1 MADVTEG
8 KVITE
13 SSLIPYIRRQ
23 DVMFDADNL
32 RPNRLARLWF
42 DDIAMNL
49 FAQKGNQIVLN
60 SKKVITL
67 DPNTGSQIYIDDY
80 FYQGSSNVA
89 PTFSGY
95 VDAYYSGN
103 TTVVIKTLSGNFDD
117 SANVNIEAA
126 NTAANANGRINGIVA
141 ATGEIERVVNQN
153 TSDVFVQDE
162 GLRCANTNTFFK
174 VIGSSGEN
182 LLYVNE
188 NFIQCN
194 VSALAPNTFSATAF
208 AVGDLVYQTATGAN
222 TFADATFVGRV
233 EYFNINN
240 PAILALSP
248 VRGELNVNSS
258 INVTTYM
265 WNSSNNDA
273 KPLHVTDQRLY
284 NLSNG
289 HVLISTSNTTRVTV
303 VSHEHSS
310 GVVQNVSANTIEGG
324 GQYVYLSSS
333 ADAANAVGN
342 LFYVTAGTGLGQWR
356 RITAASGKRLTLQST
371 LLVDPT
377 SNSKYSIGNHLVDNN
392 GTLAGIL
399 NIPEEPNFKFK
410 TGERVFTIT
419 DTDRLED
426 SDYTMKAS
434 AKFATSGLQTVMQD
448 LNLQFPTTPIVVP
461 VPPTPPDLPVPE
473 PAPTEPEPP
482 VVNPVPPRPW
492 WEDNFRR
499 FTPRFRGGDPIAQTF
514 FTPKPKSNKTS
525 YGTFVSS
532 VDLFFGAKPNTATG
546 ALQLPVSVKIA
557 QVRNGFPTKNYI
569 AIATVKCKDVN
580 VSTSP
585 DVNDANTITKFTF
598 KDPVYLL
605 PDTEYALVV
614 YSDSPEYECYIAEL
628 GGEVLGADPPQRI
641 SEQPYAGSFF
651 RSQNATTWTP
661 YQNEDL
667 MFVIHK
673 AVFESTGTATFN
685 LKEAPEA
692 SMNVDRLLLNT
703 NKLTFP
709 VGAVDFKVKGLYK
722 SNTAYDSYNYIVP
735 HQQFEYGKLLD
746 ASTKESSANY
756 LNTRKIIQGN
766 SNSLFVLAE
775 FASSD
780 PDVSAVFNKQTL
792 SIIAGEHDVN
802 NGGISNN
809 IISITNRGAGYNA
822 FVTTGNAVFGSSNN
836 TLNNA
841 AQLFREQYLANNFNI
856 GFYNLTVAGG
866 EGSGADGFAVANT
879 DGGNTVNYIVVNSGG
894 SGYIET
900 PTLTIANGN
909 ATTGMITATAKAQ
922 GETGKRGGNINA
934 RYITRQITLEEGFES
949 GDIRVFMDCIRP
961 TGTDIQVYYK
971 VLGSEDPERFAD
983 KSWVRMEKT
992 VDKNSKDTN
1001 QVIELTFRPD
1011 LLENKLKY
1019 TENGVQYPIG
1029 GKFKAFAIKV
1039 CLLTADSTVV
1049 PVVTNL
1055 RIIATPEG

>member
-49 FAQKGNQIVLN
+49 FTQKGNKIVLN

-67 DPNTGSQIYIDDY
+67 TPNSGSTILADDV
-80 FYQGSSNVA
+80 FYQGSSNAA
-89 PTFSGY
+89 PTFSGT
-95 VDAYYSGN
+95 VDAYYSAN
-103 TTVVIKTLSGNFDD
+103 TTLVVKNLSGNFDD
-117 SANVNIEAA
+117 SANVNIEVA
-126 NTAANANGRINGIVA
+126 NTFGGRTTGLVA
-141 ATGEIERVVNQN
+141 ATANISRVVNQN
-153 TSDVFVQDE
+153 TSDVFVQNE

-194 VSALAPNTFSATAF
+194 IAQTPPNTLTSTAF
-208 AVGDLVYQTATGAN
+208 TVGDLVYQTADGSQSFDN
-222 TFADATFVGRV
+222 ATFVGRV
-233 EYFNINN
+233 EYYNINS
-240 PAILALSP
+240 PAVLTLSA
-248 VRGELNVNSS
+248 VRGQLSVNSS
-258 INVTTYM
+258 VNVAAFI
-265 WNSSNNDA
+265 WNSSNASAPPINA
-273 KPLHVTDQRLY
+273 TGERLY

-289 HVLISTSNTTRVTV
+289 HVLISTSNTTRATI
-303 VSHEHSS
+303 VSHEHTS
-310 GVVQNVSANTIEGG
+310 GAVQNTTGNLDAI
-324 GQYVYLSSS
+324 YISSS

-342 LFYVTAGTGLGQWR
+342 LVYITAGTGLGQWR
-356 RITAASGKRLTLQST
+356 RVTSASGKQLNLADS
-371 LLVDPT
+371 LVTAPT
-377 SNSKYSIGNHLVDNN
+377 SNSKYSIGNHFVDGN

-426 SDYTMKAS
+426 PDYTMKAS

-448 LNLQFPTTPIVVP
+448 LNLQFPTTPIVIP

-499 FTPRFRGGDPIAQTF
+499 FRPRFRGGDPIAQTF

-557 QVRNGFPTKNYI
+557 TVRNGFPTKNYI
-569 AIATVKCKDVN
+569 AIATVKCKDVK

-585 DVNDANTITKFTF
+585 SVDDPDTITKFTF

-628 GGEVLGADPPQRI
+628 GGSVLGADPPQRI

-673 AVFESTGTATFN
+673 AVFTGTGSATFN
-685 LKEAPEA
+685 LKDAPEA
-692 SMNVDRLLLNT
+692 TQNVDRLLLNT

-709 VGAVDFKVKGLYK
+709 VASVDFKVKGIYK
-722 SNTAYDSYNYIVP
+722 SNTAYDTYNYITP
-735 HQQFEYGKLLD
+735 HQQFEYGKLISGRVNP
-746 ASTKESSANY
+746 AAAAI
-756 LNTRKIIQGN
+756 NTRQIVRGN
-766 SNSLFVLAE
+766 ANSLFVLAE
-775 FASSD
+775 FATSD
-780 PDVSAVFNKQTL
+780 SDVSAIFNKQTL

-822 FVTTGNAVFGSSNN
+822 AVTTGDGVVGSTSDSLNTAANTFRTTYLDGNYDIGLYAVTIS
-836 TLNNA
+836 
-841 AQLFREQYLANNFNI
+841 
-856 GFYNLTVAGG
+856 GG

-879 DGGNTVNYIVVNSGG
+879 TGDENVDYIVINEGG

-900 PTLTIANGN
+900 PTVTIANGN
-909 ATTGMITATAKAQ
+909 ATTGMITAVAKAQ

-949 GDIRVFMDCIRP
+949 GDLRVFMDCIRP

-983 KSWVRMEKT
+983 KSWVRMFKT
-992 VDKNSKDTN
+992 IDKNSKDSN

-1019 TENGVQYPIG
+1019 TENGRQYPIG

-1039 CLLTADSTVV
+1039 CLLTSDSTVV
-1049 PVVTNL
+1049 PIVTNL

>member
-13 SSLIPYIRRQ
+13 SSLIPYIRKQ

-49 FAQKGNQIVLN
+49 FAQRGNQIVLN
-60 SKKVITL
+60 SKKVITVN
-67 DPNTGSQIYIDDY
+67 PNTGSTILADDT
-80 FYQGSSNVA
+80 FYQGSSNLA
-89 PTFSGY
+89 PTFSGT
-95 VDAYYSGN
+95 VDAYYSAN
-103 TTVVIKTLSGNFDD
+103 TTLVISNLSGNFDD
-117 SANVNIEAA
+117 AANVSIEVA
-126 NTAANANGRINGIVA
+126 NTFGGRTTGIVA
-141 ATGEIERVVNQN
+141 ATGNISRVVNQN

-194 VSALAPNTFSATAF
+194 VAALAPNTFSATAF
-208 AVGDLVYQTATGAN
+208 SVGDLVYQTATGAN

-233 EYFNINN
+233 EYYNVNS
-240 PAILALSP
+240 PAILAISA
-248 VRGELNVNSS
+248 VRGQLNVNSS
-258 INVTTYM
+258 INVSTYM
-265 WNSSNNDA
+265 WNSSNAAA
-273 KPLHVTDQRLY
+273 KPLHVTGQRLY

-289 HVLISTSNTTRVTV
+289 HVLISTSNTTRVTI
-303 VSHEHSS
+303 VSHEHTS
-310 GVVQNVSANTIEGG
+310 GAVQNTTGNLDSI
-324 GQYVYLSSS
+324 YISSS

-342 LFYVTAGTGLGQWR
+342 LVYITSGTGLGQWR
-356 RITAASGKRLTLQST
+356 RVTSASDKQLNLADS
-371 LLVDPT
+371 LLVEPT
-377 SNSKYSIGNHLVDNN
+377 SNTTYSIGNHIVDNN

-399 NIPEEPNFKFK
+399 NIPEEPNFKFR

-448 LNLQFPTTPIVVP
+448 LNLQFPTTPIVIP
-461 VPPTPPDLPVPE
+461 VPPTPPDVPIPE
-473 PAPTEPEPP
+473 PAPTEPP
-482 VVNPVPPRPW
+482 VATVPPVPPRPW
-492 WEDNFRR
+492 WEENFRR
-499 FTPRFRGGDPIAQTF
+499 FAPRFRGGDPIAQTF
-514 FTPKPKSNKTS
+514 FTPKPQSNKTS

-532 VDLFFGAKPNTATG
+532 VDLFFGAQPSTALG

-557 QVRNGFPTKNYI
+557 RVQNGFPTKNYI
-569 AIATVKCKDVN
+569 AISTVKCKDVK
-580 VSTSP
+580 VSTAPSVGNT
-585 DVNDANTITKFTF
+585 DTITKFTF

-614 YSDSPEYECYIAEL
+614 YSDSPEYEVFIAEL
-628 GGEVLGADPPQRI
+628 GGDVLGADPPQRI

-685 LKEAPEA
+685 LKDAPEQ

-709 VGAVDFKVKGLYK
+709 VGSVDFKVKGIYK
-722 SNTAYDSYNYIVP
+722 SNTAYDNYAYITP
-735 HQQFEYGKLLD
+735 HQQFEYGKLNETS
-746 ASTKESSANY
+746 STY
-756 LNTRKIIQGN
+756 LNTRKIVRGN
-766 SNSLFVLAE
+766 SNSLYVLAE

-792 SIIAGEHDVN
+792 SIIDGEHDVN

-822 FVTTGNAVFGSSNN
+822 FVTTGNAVFGSSDN

-879 DGGNTVNYIVVNSGG
+879 DGSNTVNYIVVNSGG
-894 SGYIET
+894 SQYIET

-909 ATTGMITATAKAQ
+909 ATTGMVTATAKAQ

-934 RYITRQITLEEGFES
+934 RYLTRQITLEEGFES

-971 VLGSEDPERFAD
+971 VLGSEAPDRFAD
-983 KSWVRMEKT
+983 KSWVRMSKA

-1029 GKFKAFAIKV
+1029 GKFKSFAIKV
-1039 CLLTADSTVV
+1039 CLLTSDSTVV
-1049 PVVTNL
+1049 PVVTNM

>member
-49 FAQKGNQIVLN
+49 FAQKGNQIILN
-60 SKKVITL
+60 SKKVITVN
-67 DPNTGSQIYIDDY
+67 PNTGSQILADDV

-89 PTFSGY
+89 PTFSGT
-95 VDAYYSGN
+95 VDAYYSAN
-103 TTVVIKTLSGNFDD
+103 TTLVISNLSGNFDD
-117 SANVNIEAA
+117 AANVNIEVA
-126 NTAANANGRINGIVA
+126 NTFGGRTAGVTA
-141 ATGEIERVVNQN
+141 ATGNISRVVNQN

-182 LLYVNE
+182 ILYVNE

-194 VSALAPNTFSATAF
+194 VAALAPNTFSATAF
-208 AVGDLVYQTATGAN
+208 SVGDLVYQTATGAN

-233 EYFNINN
+233 EYYNINN
-240 PAILALSP
+240 PAILAISP
-248 VRGELNVNSS
+248 VRGKLNVNSS
-258 INVTTYM
+258 INVSTYI
-265 WNSSNNDA
+265 WNSSNNSA
-273 KPLHVTDQRLY
+273 KPLHATGQRLY

-289 HVLISTSNTTRVTV
+289 HVLISTSNTTRVTLV
-303 VSHEHSS
+303 GHEHSS
-310 GVVQNVSANTIEGG
+310 GVVQNTSANTVEGG
-324 GQYVYLSSS
+324 GQYVYLSSD

-356 RITAASGKRLTLQST
+356 RITAASGKRITLQST

-377 SNSKYSIGNHLVDNN
+377 SNSKYSIGNHIVDNN

-410 TGERVFTIT
+410 TGERIFTIT
-419 DTDRLED
+419 DTDVLED

-448 LNLQFPTTPIVVP
+448 LNLQFPTTPIVIP
-461 VPPTPPDLPVPE
+461 VPPVPPDLPVPE

-482 VVNPVPPRPW
+482 VVNPVPPRRFP
-492 WEDNFRR
+492 RR
-499 FTPRFRGGDPIAQTF
+499 VIPRFRRGDPIAQTF
-514 FTPKPKSNKTS
+514 FTPKPDSNKTS
-525 YGTFVSS
+525 YGVFLSS
-532 VDLFFGAKPNTATG
+532 VDLFFGSKPSTATG

-569 AIATVKCKDVN
+569 ATSTVKCKDVKI
-580 VSTSP
+580 STSP
-585 DVNDANTITKFTF
+585 SKDDADTITKFTF

-605 PDTEYALVV
+605 PDTEYALIV
-614 YSDSPEYECYIAEL
+614 YSDSPEYDVYIAEL
-628 GGEVLGADPPQRI
+628 GGSVLGADPPQRI
-641 SEQPYAGSFF
+641 SEQPYSGSFF

-673 AVFESTGTATFN
+673 AVFESTGSATFA
-685 LKEAPEA
+685 LQDAPEA
-692 SMNVDRLLLNT
+692 TQNVDRLLLNT

-709 VGAVDFKVKGLYK
+709 VGSVDFKVKGIYK
-722 SNTAYDSYNYIVP
+722 SNTAYDTYNYITP
-735 HQQFEYGKLLD
+735 HQQFEYGKLTSGRSD
-746 ASTKESSANY
+746 PAASA

-766 SNSLFVLAE
+766 ANSLFVLAE

-822 FVTTGNAVFGSSNN
+822 FVSTGNAVFGSSNN

-841 AQLFREQYLANNFNI
+841 AQLFREQYLANNYNI
-856 GFYNLTVAGG
+856 GFYNVTISGG
-866 EGSGADGFAVANT
+866 EGTGADGFAVANT
-879 DGGNTVNYIVVNSGG
+879 DASNTVNYIVINSGG
-894 SGYIET
+894 KGYVET
-900 PTLTIANGN
+900 PTVTIANGN
-909 ATTGMITATAKAQ
+909 ATTGMITAAAKAQ

-934 RYITRQITLEEGFES
+934 RYITREITLEEGFES

-961 TGTDIQVYYK
+961 TGTDVQVYYK

-983 KSWVRMEKT
+983 KSWVRMHKT
-992 VDKNSKDTN
+992 VDKNSKDSN

-1011 LLENKLKY
+1011 LLENTLKY

-1029 GKFKAFAIKV
+1029 GKFKSFAIKV
-1039 CLLTADSTVV
+1039 CLLAADSTVV
-1049 PVVTNL
+1049 PVVTNM

>member
-1 MADVTEG
+1 MADITEG

-32 RPNRLARLWF
+32 RPNKVARLWF

-49 FAQKGNQIVLN
+49 FTQRGNQIILN

-67 DPNTGSQIYIDDY
+67 TPNSGSTILADDV

-89 PTFSGY
+89 PTFSGT

-103 TTVVIKTLSGNFDD
+103 TTVVIKNLSGNFDD
-117 SANVNIEAA
+117 AANVNIETA
-126 NTAANANGRINGIVA
+126 NTFGGRTSGIVA
-141 ATGEIERVVNQN
+141 ATGSIGTVVNQN
-153 TSDVFVQDE
+153 TSDIFVQDE

-182 LLYVNE
+182 ILYVNE

-208 AVGDLVYQTATGAN
+208 SVGDLVYQTVNGSQRFAN
-222 TFADATFVGRV
+222 ATFVGRV

-240 PAILALSP
+240 PAILVVSAI
-248 VRGELNVNSS
+248 RGELSVNST
-258 INVTTYM
+258 INVSTFI
-265 WNSSNNDA
+265 WNSSNTTA
-273 KPLHVTDQRLY
+273 KPLHATGQRLY

-289 HVLISTSNTTRVTV
+289 HVLISTSNTTRATI
-303 VSHEHSS
+303 VSHEHTS
-310 GVVQNVSANTIEGG
+310 GAIANTTGNLDAI
-324 GQYVYLSSS
+324 YISSS
-333 ADAANAVGN
+333 ADATNAVGN
-342 LFYVTAGTGLGQWR
+342 LVYITAGTGLGQWR
-356 RITAASGKRLTLQST
+356 RVTSVTGGKQLNLSAS
-371 LLVDPT
+371 LLIEPT
-377 SNSKYSIGNHLVDNN
+377 SNSKYSIGNHVVDNN

-410 TGERVFTIT
+410 TGERIFSIT
-419 DTDRLED
+419 DTDHLED

-448 LNLQFPTTPIVVP
+448 LNLQFPTTPIVIP

-473 PAPTEPEPP
+473 PPPTEPAPP
-482 VVNPVPPRPW
+482 VVNPVPPRPDR
-492 WEDNFRR
+492 EFLRR

-514 FTPKPKSNKTS
+514 FTPKPKSQKTS

-532 VDLFFGAKPNTATG
+532 VDLFFGAKPSTARG
-546 ALQLPVSVKIA
+546 SLQLPISVKIA
-557 QVRNGFPTKNYI
+557 RVQNGYPTKNYI
-569 AIATVKCKDVN
+569 AVSTIKCKDVN

-585 DVNDANTITKFTF
+585 SVDDPSTATKFRF

-605 PDTEYALVV
+605 PDTEYALIV

-628 GGEVLGADPPQRI
+628 GGNVLGADPPQRI

-651 RSQNATTWTP
+651 RSQNATTWTA

-667 MFVIHK
+667 MFVINK

-685 LKEAPEA
+685 LKESPEA

-709 VGAVDFKVKGLYK
+709 VGSVDFKVKGIYK
-722 SNTAYDSYNYIVP
+722 SNSAYDIYNYITP
-735 HQQFEYGKLLD
+735 YQQFEYGKLNE
-746 ASTKESSANY
+746 ASVTY
-756 LNTRKIIQGN
+756 LNTRKILQGN

-780 PDVSAVFNKQTL
+780 PDVSAIFNKQTL
-792 SIIAGEHDVN
+792 SIIVGEHDVN
-802 NGGISNN
+802 NGSISNN
-809 IISITNRGAGYNA
+809 IISLTNKGAGYNA

-841 AQLFREQYLANNFNI
+841 AQLFREQFLANNYNV
-856 GFYNLTVAGG
+856 GFYNLTVTGG
-866 EGSGADGFAVANT
+866 QGSGADGFAVANT
-879 DGGNTVNYIVVNSGG
+879 DGSNTVNYIVVNSGG
-894 SGYIET
+894 SQYIET
-900 PTLTIANGN
+900 PTLVIANGN
-909 ATTGMITATAKAQ
+909 ATTGMVTATAKAQ
-922 GETGKRGGNINA
+922 GETSKRGGNINA

-949 GDIRVFMDCIRP
+949 GDLRVFMDCIRP
-961 TGTDIQVYYK
+961 TGTDVQVYYK
-971 VLGSEDPERFAD
+971 VLGSEDPDRFAD
-983 KSWVRMEKT
+983 KSWVRMSKT
-992 VDKNSKDTN
+992 IDKNSKDTN

-1019 TENGVQYPIG
+1019 TENGVEYPIG
-1029 GKFKAFAIKV
+1029 GKFKSFAIKV
-1039 CLLTADSTVV
+1039 CLLTQDSTVV
-1049 PVVTNL
+1049 PVVTNM

>member
-1 MADVTEG
+1 MADITEG

-49 FAQKGNQIVLN
+49 FAQKGNQIILN
-60 SKKVITL
+60 SKKVITVN
-67 DPNTGSQIYIDDY
+67 PNTGSTILADDV
-80 FYQGSSNVA
+80 FYQGSSNVS
-89 PTFSGY
+89 PTFSGT
-95 VDAYYSGN
+95 VDAYYSAN
-103 TTVVIKTLSGNFDD
+103 TTLVISNLSGNFDD
-117 SANVNIEAA
+117 SANVNIEVA
-126 NTAANANGRINGIVA
+126 NTFGGRTVGVAA
-141 ATGEIERVVNQN
+141 ATGNISRVVNQN

-182 LLYVNE
+182 ILYVNE

-194 VSALAPNTFSATAF
+194 VAALAPNTFSATAF
-208 AVGDLVYQTATGAN
+208 SVGDLVFQTATGAN

-233 EYFNINN
+233 EYYNINS
-240 PAILALSP
+240 PAILAISA
-248 VRGELNVNSS
+248 VRGQLNVNSS
-258 INVTTYM
+258 INVSTFM
-265 WNSSNNDA
+265 WNSSNTTA
-273 KPLHVTDQRLY
+273 KPLHVTGQRLY

-289 HVLISTSNTTRVTV
+289 HVLISTSNTTRVTI

-310 GVVQNVSANTIEGG
+310 GAVQNTTGNLDAI
-324 GQYVYLSSS
+324 YISSS

-342 LFYVTAGTGLGQWR
+342 LVYITAGTGLGQWR
-356 RITAASGKRLTLQST
+356 RVTSASGKQLNLAAS
-371 LLVDPT
+371 LLVEPT
-377 SNSKYSIGNHLVDNN
+377 SNSKYSIGNHIVDNN

-399 NIPEEPNFKFK
+399 NVPEEPNFKFR
-410 TGERVFTIT
+410 TGERIFTIT
-419 DTDRLED
+419 DTDVLED

-448 LNLQFPTTPIVVP
+448 LNLQFPTTPIVIP

-482 VVNPVPPRPW
+482 VVNPVPPRRFP
-492 WEDNFRR
+492 RR
-499 FTPRFRGGDPIAQTF
+499 VIPRFRSGDPIAQTF
-514 FTPKPKSNKTS
+514 FTPKPDSNKTS
-525 YGTFVSS
+525 YGVFISS
-532 VDLFFGAKPNTATG
+532 VDLFFGSKPSTATG

-569 AIATVKCKDVN
+569 ASATVKCKDVKI
-580 VSTSP
+580 STSP
-585 DVNDANTITKFTF
+585 SIDDADTITKFTF

-605 PDTEYALVV
+605 PDTEYALIV
-614 YSDSPEYECYIAEL
+614 YSDSPEYDVYIAEL
-628 GGEVLGADPPQRI
+628 GGNVLGADPPQRI
-641 SEQPYAGSFF
+641 SEQPYSGSFF

-667 MFVIHK
+667 MFVINK
-673 AVFESTGTATFN
+673 AVFESTGSATFA
-685 LKEAPEA
+685 LKDAPEA
-692 SMNVDRLLLNT
+692 TQNVDRLLLNT

-709 VGAVDFKVKGLYK
+709 VGSVDFKVRGIYK
-722 SNTAYDSYNYIVP
+722 SNTAYDTYNYITP
-735 HQQFEYGKLLD
+735 HQQFEYGKLISGRSD
-746 ASTKESSANY
+746 PAASA

-766 SNSLFVLAE
+766 SNSMFVLAE

-822 FVTTGNAVFGSSNN
+822 FVSTGNAVFGSSNN

-841 AQLFREQYLANNFNI
+841 AQLFREQYLANNYNI
-856 GFYNLTVAGG
+856 GFYNVTITGG
-866 EGSGADGFAVANT
+866 EGTGADGFAVANT
-879 DGGNTVNYIVVNSGG
+879 DAGNTVNYIVINS
-894 SGYIET
+894 SGKGYVET
-900 PTLTIANGN
+900 PIVTIANGN
-909 ATTGMITATAKAQ
+909 ATTGMITAAAKAQ
-922 GETGKRGGNINA
+922 GETGKRGGNINS
-934 RYITRQITLEEGFES
+934 RYITREITLEEGFES

-983 KSWVRMEKT
+983 KSWVRMFKT
-992 VDKNSKDTN
+992 VDKNSKDSN

-1011 LLENKLKY
+1011 LLENTLKY

-1029 GKFKAFAIKV
+1029 GKFKSFAIKV
-1039 CLLTADSTVV
+1039 CLLTADSTVI
-1049 PVVTNL
+1049 PIVTNM